1 LPVALG
7 VLALGFVASS
17 CSSNAAAQGDEACRY
32 VHSSLRLFSASL
44 HDAKD
49 RNHRAA
55 NQESSQALTDL
66 RLALP
71 LAAQAAGSDGN
82 WQPLMAT
89 LSESNRV
96 PEVNL
101 VDALSQQCAGIS

>member
-1 LPVALG
+1 LPIALAVAALG
-7 VLALGFVASS
+7 LLTSS
-17 CSSNAAAQGDEACRY
+17 CSSNAAGQGSEACRY
-32 VHSSLRLFSASL
+32 VHSSLKLFSASL
-44 HDAKD
+44 DDSKARHT
-49 RNHRAA
+49 RAA
-55 NQESSQALTDL
+55 NRESSQALTDL

-101 VDALSQQCAGIS
+101 VHALTQQCAGIS